1 MIAIPSSYKCVVLS
15 LTGQLL
21 DLGHVCNIFA
31 YRCFLFAIAMLR
43 GPSWWHSAQLLFS
56 ILPWTS
62 SQLLFSIHPW
72 TSYQLLFS
80 IHPWTSSQCELN
92 TPVGLRPSCELNTP
106 VGLRPSCDLNTPF
119 GLRPSCQLNTPVSV
133 RLSYELNTP
142 VGIRPSCANLQYT
155 PLPFPYLFPIESH
168 RFKKKVLLK
177 IIDFH
182 HTHTTHNHTRTHTH
196 TRTIT
201 HAHEQEKVLQ
211 VKKIPFAAAFPRR
224 PFSSRSAV
232 GVDLALNNPAKIQVL
247 KKVHFPFQVVNFPTD
262 QL

>member
-1 MIAIPSSYKCVVLS
+1 MKFSFPWWKPPASDIRHHSTCGPKRFPVFVC
-15 LTGQLL
+15 
-21 DLGHVCNIFA
+21 HVFRN
-31 YRCFLFAIAMLR
+31 CFLFFMVLFVFFCFFNRPGGQDRKQNSQNHKRTRTAYFYSRLSAHLIHGTR
-43 GPSWWHSAQLLFS
+43 PSWWHSAQLLFS
-56 ILPWTS
+56 IHPWTS
-62 SQLLFSIHPW
+62 SQLLFSRHPW
-72 TSYQLLFS
+72 TSSQLLFS

-142 VGIRPSCANLQYT
+142 VGLRPSCANLQYT

-182 HTHTTHNHTRTHTH
+182 HTHTTHNHTRTHT
-196 TRTIT
+196 IT
-201 HAHEQEKVLQ
+201 HAHEQ
-211 VKKIPFAAAFPRR
+211 
-224 PFSSRSAV
+224 
-232 GVDLALNNPAKIQVL
+232 
-247 KKVHFPFQVVNFPTD
+247 
-262 QL
+262 

>member
-1 MIAIPSSYKCVVLS
+1 MVNNLIRGHNVCSNAGTQGPVGGTRPS
-15 LTGQLL
+15 G
-21 DLGHVCNIFA
+21 
-31 YRCFLFAIAMLR
+31 CF
-43 GPSWWHSAQLLFS
+43 QY
-56 ILPWTS
+56 PWTS
-62 SQLLFSIHPW
+62 SQLQSSIHPW
-72 TSYQLLFS
+72 TSSQLLFS

-142 VGIRPSCANLQYT
+142 VGLRPSCANLQYT

-168 RFKKKVLLK
+168 RFKKKVLLR

-196 TRTIT
+196 THNHTRTRT
-201 HAHEQEKVLQ
+201 GKSVASEKDSMCSSFLGGSVAPPFIDLQ
-211 VKKIPFAAAFPRR
+211 HHRFCIA
-224 PFSSRSAV
+224 
-232 GVDLALNNPAKIQVL
+232 
-247 KKVHFPFQVVNFPTD
+247 
-262 QL
+262 

>member
-1 MIAIPSSYKCVVLS
+1 MQHVVRNDFLC
-15 LTGQLL
+15 LL
-21 DLGHVCNIFA
+21 VMF
-31 YRCFLFAIAMLR
+31 FAIVSGFSQFCLFFLCFFNRPGGQDRKQNSQNHKRTRTAYSYSRLSAHLIHGTR
-43 GPSWWHSAQLLFS
+43 PSWWHSAQLLFS

-155 PLPFPYLFPIESH
+155 PLPFSINGTAEMNSFFPFYWGPQRQRSKRSPTDIAPSMLLPLAVW
-168 RFKKKVLLK
+168 FITKTPNKKKQ
-177 IIDFH
+177 
-182 HTHTTHNHTRTHTH
+182 TTKG
-196 TRTIT
+196 
-201 HAHEQEKVLQ
+201 HE
-211 VKKIPFAAAFPRR
+211 
-224 PFSSRSAV
+224 
-232 GVDLALNNPAKIQVL
+232 
-247 KKVHFPFQVVNFPTD
+247 T
-262 QL
+262 